1 MYCIFSGGWVSYLW
15 PCTNDLTN
23 SFIVSRTLFPFF
35 IFSLPFW
42 ALMLEDDEIRCAGKN
57 FHTDRSPVIYI
68 RTTEMEMKLD

>member
-15 PCTNDLTN
+15 PCTNALTN
-23 SFIVSRTLFPFF
+23 SFIVSRTFFLF
-35 IFSLPFW
+35 LPSFFW
-42 ALMLEDDEIRCAGKN
+42 ALKLEDNEIRCAGKN